1 MNRVNACETRGLWP
15 VSPCP
20 VKTYNPSPKIT
31 GGNAD
36 RCENKGVE
44 KKGIQK
50 LLKPK
55 E

>member
-1 MNRVNACETRGLWP
+1 MDTGREIL
-15 VSPCP
+15 
-20 VKTYNPSPKIT
+20 

-36 RCENKGVE
+36 DCENKGVE

-50 LLKPK
+50 MLKTK